1 MRKLFPSLLFVLAT
15 LASPAQSLQEVINLA
30 LENNY
35 DLRIVRTESDIAT
48 NNNTLGNAG
57 FWPVIDAGGQYT
69 ISSTN
74 ATQEFFNGESNSGNN
89 ARSTNLNGDVA
100 LNWRLFDG
108 FGMFAS
114 RDRLTSLETM
124 GNANV
129 KFFIDQTVSDL
140 ALVYYQIIK
149 EYRVLGILRS
159 SIEVSRF
166 RYTLENARKNVGA
179 GTALDYN
186 QALVDYRA
194 DSSLII
200 EQEAV
205 IRQLEIQLNEIINRD
220 LYDSLVHDNQIPL
233 VDVLPEAERLMEV
246 ANLNNK
252 NLEVFRLNE
261 LVAESDERIARSFK
275 YPQIDLFG
283 SYSYNRSTNEVGFL
297 RSNRNY
303 GPQVGMRVRL
313 NLFNGGNFNREIRN
327 TQYARNIAQLDREA
341 LELNINSLILQQVAR
356 YRAYVKRLEISEAN
370 VISAGRA
377 LDVARAQLN
386 EGTIT
391 GVDFRITQVTLISA
405 ENNREEI
412 LYSLKAAEID
422 LLRLMGQVTEYFL

>member
-1 MRKLFPSLLFVLAT
+1 
-15 LASPAQSLQEVINLA
+15 
-30 LENNY
+30 
-35 DLRIVRTESDIAT
+35 
-48 NNNTLGNAG
+48 
-57 FWPVIDAGGQYT
+57 
-69 ISSTN
+69 
-74 ATQEFFNGESNSGNN
+74 
-89 ARSTNLNGDVA
+89 
-100 LNWRLFDG
+100 
-108 FGMFAS
+108 
-114 RDRLTSLETM
+114 
-124 GNANV
+124 
-129 KFFIDQTVSDL
+129 VSDV

-149 EYRVLGILRS
+149 EYRVLEILRS

-166 RYTLENARKNVGA
+166 RYTLEDARKTVGA

-200 EQEAV
+200 EQGAV
-205 IRQLEIQLNEIINRD
+205 IQQLEIQLNEIINRD
-220 LYDSLVHDNQIPL
+220 LYDSLIHDNQIPL
-233 VDVLPEAERLMEV
+233 VEVLPAAEQLMDA
-246 ANLNNK
+246 ANQNNK

-283 SYSYNRSTNEVGFL
+283 NYSYNRSTNEVGFL

-303 GPQVGMRVRL
+303 GPQVGVRIRM
-313 NLFNGGNFNREIRN
+313 NLFNGGNYNREIRN
-327 TQYARNIAQLDREA
+327 TQYARNIAKLDREA

-356 YRAYVKRLEISEAN
+356 YRALTKRLEISEAN
-370 VISAGRA
+370 VVSAGRA

-412 LYSLKAAEID
+412 LYTLKAVEID